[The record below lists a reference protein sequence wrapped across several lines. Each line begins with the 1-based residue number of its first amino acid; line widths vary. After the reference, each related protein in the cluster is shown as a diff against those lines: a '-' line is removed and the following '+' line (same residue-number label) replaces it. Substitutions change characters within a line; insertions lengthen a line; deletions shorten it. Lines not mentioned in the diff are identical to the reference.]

1 MKIDIGKLIS
11 ATWMLLMIIILF
23 LILRDVNYVM
33 QLLHAY
39 VTMAVEIVKH

>member
-11 ATWMLLMIIILF
+11 IAWMVLMLITLI
-23 LILRDVNYVM
+23 LILRDVNYIM

-39 VTMAVEIVKH
+39 ISMAMEISKY

>member
-39 VTMAVEIVKH
+39 VSMAVEIVKH